1 MIPTRTVAAGMQSG
15 ISVDK
20 ALGVCSAVSDDPAGG
35 TSGIGIQLA
44 GSQAREAVR
53 SAAHRTLPGAPS
65 WGRVLATTVS
75 LWAGRRVARLRHPR
89 LALIL
94 TICVAVAAAAT
105 VSVVQVG
112 GTSSR
117 TASASRPHAAPP
129 AWARG
134 PDGAART
141 QAATWVAGQLSSA
154 ETVGCDPLMCA
165 ALRGHG
171 VAASRLLPV
180 TSGTAGLSAAGAGV
194 VVASASAAGQQD
206 APVLLASFGSGASQ
220 VEVRTAAPGGSA
232 AYQRAVAADLA
243 ARRSAGMQLL
253 HSQRINVAGPAAAQ
267 LQAGQVDTRLLIMLA
282 MLASEHPWRVTGF
295 AGASPGVPLAE
306 APYREVTITGPDAAD
321 LAASLAMVRAQRA
334 PYQPAQAAILH
345 LPGGQTGQGQLA
357 LRIDFAA
364 PGPLGLLTGGA
375 SA

>member
-1 MIPTRTVAAGMQSG
+1 MIPTRTVATGMQSG
-15 ISVDK
+15 IPVDK

-35 TSGIGIQLA
+35 TSGIGRQLA
-44 GSQAREAVR
+44 GSQTREAVK
-53 SAAHRTLPGAPS
+53 STAHRTQPGDPS

-94 TICVAVAAAAT
+94 TICVVVAAAAM

-117 TASASRPHAAPP
+117 TASPPRHAVPP

-134 PDGAART
+134 PAGAART
-141 QAATWVAGQLSSA
+141 QAATWVAGQLNSA

-165 ALRGHG
+165 ALRAHG

-180 TSGTAGLSAAGAGV
+180 TAGTAGPAAADAGV
-194 VVASASAAGQQD
+194 VVASASAAGQQG

-220 VEVRTAAPGGSA
+220 VEVRTAPPGGSA
-232 AYQRAVAADLA
+232 AYQRAAAADLA
-243 ARRSAGMQLL
+243 ARRAAGTQLL
-253 HSQRINVAGPAAAQ
+253 HSQRVQVAGPAAAQ
-267 LQAGQVDTRLLIMLA
+267 LQAGQVDARLLIMLA
-282 MLASEHPWRVTGF
+282 MLASQHPWRVTGF

-306 APYREVTITGPDAAD
+306 APFREVTITGPDAAD

-334 PYQPAQAAILH
+334 ALPAGPGRHRPPARRADGTAHRLRRAGPAGAAD
-345 LPGGQTGQGQLA
+345 GRCFRVSFG
-357 LRIDFAA
+357 
-364 PGPLGLLTGGA
+364 
-375 SA
+375 